1 MKELYKKGG
10 TQYDKKLD
18 CKAFVQPVD
27 VHCLCCLTQTTQIQ
41 RPDSK
46 GMPSIKGAPKSCRL
60 QPLNSLYSAELR
72 NTKARASQILGSA
85 VLPEGPRTPAKAQVF
100 GMAKRTRRSARS
112 AESCARSPWSRP
124 CHALA
129 TRQRRSRQNVYLR
142 AGGVAG
148 IIGFALELGSAVD
161 QHRQATGQA

>member
-1 MKELYKKGG
+1 MFSGDWTVFSRGFILLDDLVGQNLKELYKKGG

-60 QPLNSLYSAELR
+60 QPLNSLYSAEL
-72 NTKARASQILGSA
+72 
-85 VLPEGPRTPAKAQVF
+85 
-100 GMAKRTRRSARS
+100 
-112 AESCARSPWSRP
+112 
-124 CHALA
+124 
-129 TRQRRSRQNVYLR
+129 
-142 AGGVAG
+142 
-148 IIGFALELGSAVD
+148 
-161 QHRQATGQA
+161 